1 MSISRSTFLL
11 AVLVA
16 SLVTATSRAE
26 DLAGT
31 VAAHLRDSGALSGY
45 RVNVKSKSGTVW
57 LEGQVGG
64 PKTARIG
71 RQHCR
76 KYGRRRASC
85 QPSFDCQPDL
95 CKIIRCVQSS

>member
-31 VAAHLRDSGALSGY
+31 VATHLRDSGALSGY
-45 RVNVKSKSGTVW
+45 RVNV
-57 LEGQVGG
+57 
-64 PKTARIG
+64 
-71 RQHCR
+71 
-76 KYGRRRASC
+76 
-85 QPSFDCQPDL
+85 
-95 CKIIRCVQSS
+95 